1 MKVTMVASF
10 DRTVTHYEDPS
21 AAMPNQEKNGYHHRA
36 REEHKENMFKIRR
49 PLFYPILVTFANS
62 VVKLIALDKPSANEL
77 SLEKFPKRLVNFSL
91 FLTQVNIG
99 HEQLVLL
106 EYLAVFRFDVVAN
119 RHSTVL
125 VHDFLAFL

>member
-77 SLEKFPKRLVNFSL
+77 SLEKFPKGLVNFSL
-91 FLTQVNIG
+91 FLTQVDIG

>member
-77 SLEKFPKRLVNFSL
+77 SLEKFPEGLVYFSF
-91 FLTQVNIG
+91 FLTQVDIG